1 MFVFAFAKKLTHI
14 SLAIVLVPGLS
25 GNTKLISLS
34 DIFHGK
40 RIETLGSHNFAN
52 HYFGQFLVRLVVF
65 LSDDELIF
73 LLLFETMICQ
83 AYK

>member
-25 GNTKLISLS
+25 GNTKLISLY

-40 RIETLGSHNFAN
+40 RIETLGSHNFAMD
-52 HYFGQFLVRLVVF
+52 FL
-65 LSDDELIF
+65 
-73 LLLFETMICQ
+73 
-83 AYK
+83 

>member
-14 SLAIVLVPGLS
+14 SLAIMLFPGLS

-40 RIETLGSHNFAN
+40 RIGTLGSHNFAD
-52 HYFGQFLVRLVVF
+52 HYFGQFLVGLVF

-73 LLLFETMICQ
+73 LLLFETMIYQ